1 MLTIFNINVYH
12 GYVHVIK
19 EVSIDA
25 ARGEVT
31 SVIGSNGSG
40 KSTLLNAII
49 GLIPIRDGKVLLNGI
64 DITNRSTE
72 EIVIMGMTLVPERR
86 EIFTNLSILD
96 NLWMGAYQ
104 RYKHEPKKNIEK
116 DIDFMFAL
124 FPRLKER
131 RHQVGKTLSGGEQQ
145 MLAIARALM
154 SKPKMLLLDEPSL
167 GLAPLIVQEIFRKL
181 KELQEGGTSLL
192 LIEQTYKEALSIAD
206 RAYILQT
213 GKVFWEGMTKSMNEE
228 TLKKI
233 YWGRKNVEKL

>member
-1 MLTIFNINVYH
+1 MLTISNINVYY
-12 GYVHVIK
+12 GYAHVIK
-19 EVSIDA
+19 EVSMGV

-31 SVIGSNGSG
+31 SVIGLNGSG

-49 GLIPIRDGKVLLNGI
+49 GLVPIRDGKVLLNGF

-86 EIFTNLSILD
+86 EIFTNLSVLD

-116 DIDFMFAL
+116 DIDFMFGL
-124 FPRLKER
+124 FPRLNER

-167 GLAPLIVQEIFRKL
+167 GLAPLIVQEIFRTL
-181 KELQEGGTSLL
+181 QELQEGGTSLL
-192 LIEQTYKEALSIAD
+192 LIEQTYKETLSIAD
-206 RAYILQT
+206 RTYILQT
-213 GKVFWEGMTKSMNEE
+213 GKIVWEGMMKNINEE
-228 TLKKI
+228 MLKKI
-233 YWGRKNVEKL
+233 YWGRKEVEKL

>member
-1 MLTIFNINVYH
+1 MLTILSITVYH

-19 EVSIDA
+19 EVSIGA

-31 SVIGSNGSG
+31 SVIGPNGSG

-49 GLIPIRDGKVLLNGI
+49 GLIPIRDGKVLLNGV
-64 DITNRSTE
+64 DITNRPTE
-72 EIVIMGMTLVPERR
+72 EIVTLGMTLVPERR
-86 EIFTNLSILD
+86 EIFTNLSVLD

-104 RYKHEPKKNIEK
+104 RYKDEPKKNIEK
-116 DIDFMFAL
+116 DIDFIFTL
-124 FPRLKER
+124 FPKLNER

-167 GLAPLIVQEIFRKL
+167 GLAPLIVQEIFRTL

-213 GKVFWEGMTKSMNEE
+213 GKIVWEGMTKSMNEE

-233 YWGRKNVEKL
+233 YLGRKEVEKL